1 MIQHAPAIRQQIDAQ
16 TEIQT
21 LMEQLIVIADKPE
34 RLRLAAM
41 LFHSLRTS
49 ALLEHL
55 LNQIIENAPRPT
67 TKPSVN

>member
-16 TEIQT
+16 NEIQN
-21 LMEQLIVIADKPE
+21 LMEPLIVLADKPE

-41 LFHSLRTS
+41 LYQSLRTS

-55 LNQIIENAPRPT
+55 LNQILENAARPT
-67 TKPSVN
+67 TKPSAN